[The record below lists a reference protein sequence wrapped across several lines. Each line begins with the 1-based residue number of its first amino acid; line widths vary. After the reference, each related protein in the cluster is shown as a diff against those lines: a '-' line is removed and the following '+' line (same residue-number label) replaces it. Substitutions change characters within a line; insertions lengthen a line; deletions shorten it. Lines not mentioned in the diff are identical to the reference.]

1 MATGFAA
8 LFRPGA
14 DLMLDEAAAGHCL
27 PVRPECHNLYT
38 PRPLPRPILDLSA
51 TSAAYP
57 VSAPGMGTWSAY
69 FALCGCGRAAM
80 SNSEFCQTHTFAGS
94 HAALKIYEDCEA

>member
-38 PRPLPRPILDLSA
+38 PRPSRDPYSTSLLQAPRTA
-51 TSAAYP
+51 

-69 FALCGCGRAAM
+69 FALCGCWRGGD
-80 SNSEFCQTHTFAGS
+80 E
-94 HAALKIYEDCEA
+94 